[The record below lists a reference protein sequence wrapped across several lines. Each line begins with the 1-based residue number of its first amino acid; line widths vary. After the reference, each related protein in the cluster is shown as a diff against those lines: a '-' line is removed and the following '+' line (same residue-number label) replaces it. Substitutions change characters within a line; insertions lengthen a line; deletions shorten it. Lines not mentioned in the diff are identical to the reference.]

1 MVSCNYKTIYMYIR
15 FCLKEPLAGNPQP
28 QKSSNMS
35 STEETQEKN
44 EQGDVKTT
52 VETTDY
58 RTSAGETEATPV
70 KIGVVHL
77 TSKDDPEV
85 GSKGGDILT
94 GAADAIVKTVE
105 SAKEAI
111 SGHSKDKTDKK

>member
-1 MVSCNYKTIYMYIR
+1 MYIG
-15 FCLKEPLAGNPQP
+15 FCFREALVGIPQP

-35 STEETQEKN
+35 STVGTEEKN
-44 EQGDVKTT
+44 EQGDVKST

-70 KIGVVHL
+70 KVGVVHL

-111 SGHSKDKTDKK
+111 SGKHKDTSSIPTKNE

>member
-1 MVSCNYKTIYMYIR
+1 MYIR
-15 FCLKEPLAGNPQP
+15 FYFREALEGNPQP
-28 QKSSNMS
+28 QKSGNMN
-35 STEETQEKN
+35 STEGTEEKN

-58 RTSAGETEATPV
+58 RTSAGETEPTPV
-70 KIGVVHL
+70 KVGVVHL
-77 TSKDDPEV
+77 TNQDSPEA

-111 SGHSKDKTDKK
+111 SGSRKDNEIKK